1 MSEELATDRIQH
13 WREDVARRAEEW
25 LKLYPNAKRRP
36 EIREPEKCAQAL
48 YLLAETDTKH
58 YLIAEKVGLTERE
71 VGQLTYR
78 RPELWEKR
86 RPELAQKMAAASE
99 QLLDVLEEKMQRLQA
114 DPDKLDDEKLK
125 DIALAIGIVTDK
137 AANLNG
143 MATVKVEHVHS
154 NRMEEYEAMREAAK
168 KRLEDKKS
176 GALEAEIIG

>member
-1 MSEELATDRIQH
+1 MSEELAEDRLQY
-13 WREDVARRAEEW
+13 WRDDVAKRSEEW
-25 LKLYPNAKRRP
+25 LRQYPNAKRRP

-143 MATVKVEHVHS
+143 MATSVVEHRS
-154 NRMEEYEAMREAAK
+154 GPSIEDAMKFREEVRQRVQMAK
-168 KRLEDKKS
+168 GKVIDV
-176 GALEAEIIG
+176 